1 MEPTQMSFHVE
12 EVSALWTVHP
22 MEYPTA
28 MMMKKLQLHETTGLI
43 LSDKMWGKRSQTQ
56 EHIT

>member
-1 MEPTQMSFHVE
+1 MSFHVE